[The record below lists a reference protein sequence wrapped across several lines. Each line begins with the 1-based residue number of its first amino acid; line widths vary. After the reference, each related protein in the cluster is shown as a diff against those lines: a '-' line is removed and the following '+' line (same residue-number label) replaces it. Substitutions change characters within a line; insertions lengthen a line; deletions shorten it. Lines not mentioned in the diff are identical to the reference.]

1 MATADAHAPAP
12 NYYGSKAKKNTL
24 GSRKILAIAGIIL
37 GLTIF
42 AMAVSII
49 DDGFHIVSSSIAF
62 KNEATAYQLS
72 MQVAACSTFSATPG
86 CVLCS
91 SIPGL
96 KACGFAAMYMFYV
109 LCTTYT

>member
-1 MATADAHAPAP
+1 MLRTSSKPSTLEVDMATADAHAPAP

-49 DDGFHIVSSSIAF
+49 DDGFHIVSSSFAF

-72 MQVAACSTFSATPG
+72 MQVAACS
-86 CVLCS
+86 VLFL
-91 SIPGL
+91 PL
-96 KACGFAAMYMFYV
+96 LAAFFV
-109 LCTTYT
+109 LQFLV